1 MKRLPI
7 AHVSRLPLRTALAS
21 AVALGLAGTAQA
33 ASLDFSGYARSG
45 IGGTS
50 GGGDQACF
58 QARGAGA
65 KYRLGNECDTYA
77 ELGFGSTLYEEAD
90 TRFRFESRV
99 AYASQQRNDWESVN
113 DDDTHLAFREAN
125 VQATGVIESL
135 PEATVWAGKRFYQRH
150 DIHMNDY
157 YYWDVSGPGGGI
169 ENIDLGVGRLSLAW
183 LRNGSSDEAFPG
195 GERNNLANDIFDI
208 RLAGLETNPGGSLE
222 LGYDY
227 GSARLTSEQRRAG
240 AESRDGHMLT
250 LEHTQGDWFGGFNKA
265 VVQYAT
271 DGMIGGFGRVNS
283 ASDAPEGDMLRLIN
297 HGLVSLAPN
306 LDMLYALIY
315 EDRNLDDGNGQTW
328 VSAGVRPTYY
338 WSDYQSTALE
348 LGHDRV
354 SPQGDGDSA
363 RLTKLTLA
371 QQWSAGRGAFVRP
384 VVRAFV
390 TYADWN
396 GDAYN
401 AASEAIEDGDGSG
414 LTFGLQAEAWW

>member
-250 LEHTQGDWFGGFNKA
+250 LEHTQG
-265 VVQYAT
+265 
-271 DGMIGGFGRVNS
+271 
-283 ASDAPEGDMLRLIN
+283 
-297 HGLVSLAPN
+297 
-306 LDMLYALIY
+306 
-315 EDRNLDDGNGQTW
+315 EDRK
-328 VSAGVRPTYY
+328 S
-338 WSDYQSTALE
+338 
-348 LGHDRV
+348 
-354 SPQGDGDSA
+354 
-363 RLTKLTLA
+363 
-371 QQWSAGRGAFVRP
+371 
-384 VVRAFV
+384 VV
-390 TYADWN
+390 
-396 GDAYN
+396 
-401 AASEAIEDGDGSG
+401 
-414 LTFGLQAEAWW
+414 